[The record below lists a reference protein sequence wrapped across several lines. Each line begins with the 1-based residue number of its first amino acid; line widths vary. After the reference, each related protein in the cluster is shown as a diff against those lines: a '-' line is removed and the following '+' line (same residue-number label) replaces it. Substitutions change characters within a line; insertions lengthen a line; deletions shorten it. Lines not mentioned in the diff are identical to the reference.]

1 MVDALSVACSE
12 DDNLMLVVVVPFSD
26 LFRPFFVLQFS
37 SK

>member
-26 LFRPFFVLQFS
+26 LFRPFFCVAVF
-37 SK
+37 